1 MGCGLKQIS
10 PGRRVAFQVLEEV
23 AGGAFASDGLRE
35 ACVGLSAR
43 DAGLAGQIVFGSL
56 RVQNQLDYLIEL
68 YSGRNAES
76 LHLLV
81 RMALRAAIYQI
92 RYLERIPSHAAV
104 NDSVEFVKH
113 VKRAASGLAN
123 AVLRKAGREEIAWPM
138 ESLRYGC
145 PQWLL
150 ERWTASFGHEHA
162 LRIASAAL
170 VEPERYV
177 RIKPGSEAPEG
188 LEPTDVAGCYRLVS
202 PLSEPWRLHDISSQA
217 IVPLLNLQP
226 GQTYLDV
233 CAAPGN
239 KTLQALE
246 TPLQLAVACDMSE
259 KRMSTIPQLC
269 QRVVL
274 DATQPLPFAQ
284 KFQRIFIDAPCSGT
298 GTLARNPEIKWR
310 LQPTDIP
317 RFKYRQ
323 LSILHQAVRQLSE
336 DGLLVYATCSLEE
349 EETRQV
355 LAQTLSAN
363 PGLVCRQEQWRLPG
377 RDAGDGFYAAVLTQK
392 SV

>member
-1 MGCGLKQIS
+1 MGCGLKNIS
-10 PGRRVAFQVLEEV
+10 PGRRVAFEVLEEV
-23 AGGAFASDGLRE
+23 AGGAFASDALRE
-35 ACVGLSAR
+35 ACVSLSVR

-68 YSGRNAES
+68 YSGRAAES

-81 RMALRAAIYQI
+81 RIALRAAIYQI
-92 RYLERIPSHAAV
+92 RYLERVPAHAAV
-104 NDSVEFVKH
+104 NDSVEFVKYA
-113 VKRAASGLAN
+113 KRAASGLAN
-123 AVLRKAGREEIAWPM
+123 AVLRKAGREEIAWPT
-138 ESLRYGC
+138 ESVRYSC
-145 PQWLL
+145 PHWLL
-150 ERWTASFGHEHA
+150 ARWAASFGHEQA
-162 LRIASAAL
+162 LQIASAAL

-177 RIKPGSEAPEG
+177 RITPGSKAAEG
-188 LEPTDVAGCYRLVS
+188 LEPTEVAGCYRLIS
-202 PLSEPWRLHDISSQA
+202 SLSEPWRLHDISSQA
-217 IVPLLNLQP
+217 IVPLLDLQP

-246 TPLQLAVACDMSE
+246 TALQLAVACDISE
-259 KRMSTIPQLC
+259 KRIGTVPPLC

-274 DATQPLPFAQ
+274 DATQPLPFAL

-310 LQPTDIP
+310 LQAADIP
-317 RFKYRQ
+317 RFKHRQ
-323 LSILHQAVRQLSE
+323 LSILHQAVRQLSD

-355 LAQTLSAN
+355 LAQTLIAN
-363 PGLVCRQEQWRLPG
+363 PGLVCLLEQWRLPG
-377 RDAGDGFYAAVLTQK
+377 RDAGDGFYAAVLTRK